1 MPEIKDNDDGLER
14 GDKQKP
20 DAVQKD
26 AVQKDAVQKPEAQK
40 PALTPENAD
49 KPNTELPVEDG
60 AGPKDTA
67 EPKDAVAPKDTETP
81 KEGAEPVA
89 GSRAAA
95 RRGASKPTKN
105 TAAPKADK
113 AEKSAKADKSA
124 KAEKS
129 VKADKPPI
137 ASKAGKAERRT
148 KTKVRRRWPAVV
160 AGTATLAVAV
170 AAVGAGTLFPALN
183 ATGQTEVV
191 PYRLPVGEALA
202 NCPGPTQLLA
212 GSAEGTD
219 PEFSPNASGTTTAL
233 SALALSSA
241 KGALPDANV
250 QALDGNNSQLFEL
263 SKAAESAEAD
273 PKAVT
278 GKPKMRAAVVR
289 GNSVDGPSA
298 LRMSPLEGE
307 LPVGAASV
315 VVDAADGDLK
325 GLAAASCQTPSNEL
339 WLTGASTTVGRTS
352 VLAISNSSPS
362 AATVSLEMNT
372 NQGPLQAAGGKGL
385 VVAPGQ
391 VKSVVLAGLAPDQD
405 LLSIHVKSTGG
416 AVTAVIQQS
425 VLRGLTPGGV
435 DYLAPVQAPSTSMAI
450 PGVWVQAPDAAAK
463 ISDQDGYADATA
475 ALAITVPGARD
486 SVVEVKAYGSD
497 GQVALPGGGVFTA
510 TAGTVNL
517 MPLKGLPAGTYSLSL
532 KADEA
537 VTATARLVRS
547 TKAGEGV
554 DIAFAPSTARLGA
567 AHLLSLP
574 QDLNSALVFSAPD
587 DAATVRLVPISESG
601 ELGAA
606 KDVDVQAGRTM
617 TLSPASVLGDK
628 AVGVLISVAGAPV
641 YGSQLLLG
649 NDSANIA
656 VLPIPGG
663 SAGSADITMV
673 TGY

>member
-1 MPEIKDNDDGLER
+1 MPEIKDNDDGR
-14 GDKQKP
+14 KRDDKQDP
-20 DAVQKD
+20 DVVQE
-26 AVQKDAVQKPEAQK
+26 PEAQK
-40 PALTPENAD
+40 PEA
-49 KPNTELPVEDG
+49 
-60 AGPKDTA
+60 
-67 EPKDAVAPKDTETP
+67 P
-81 KEGAEPVA
+81 KEGVEPVA
-89 GSRAAA
+89 GSRASA
-95 RRGASKPTKN
+95 RREASKPAKK
-105 TAAPKADK
+105 TAAPKSDK
-113 AEKSAKADKSA
+113 AAKPA

-129 VKADKPPI
+129 VKADKP
-137 ASKAGKAERRT
+137 AKTSKTGKAERRT
-148 KTKVRRRWPAVV
+148 KAKVRRRWPAVV

-170 AAVGAGTLFPALN
+170 AAVGAGTLFPAMN
-183 ATGQTEVV
+183 ATGRTEVV
-191 PYRLPVGEALA
+191 PYRLPVGEAMA

-219 PEFSPNASGTTTAL
+219 PEFSPNASGTTTTL
-233 SALALSSA
+233 NALALSNA

-263 SKAAESAEAD
+263 SKAAESAEVD
-273 PKAVT
+273 PKTVT

-289 GNSVDGPSA
+289 GHGVDGPSA

-315 VVDAADGDLK
+315 VVDAADGDLQ

-362 AATVSLEMNT
+362 AATVSLELNT
-372 NQGPLQAAGGKGL
+372 SQGPLQASGGKGL

-405 LLSIHVKSTGG
+405 LLSVHVKSTGG
-416 AVTAVIQQS
+416 AVTALIQQS

-435 DYLAPVQAPSTSMAI
+435 DYLAPVQAPSTSVTI

-463 ISDQDGYADATA
+463 ISDQDGYADASA

-497 GQVALPGGGVFTA
+497 GQVALPDGGVFTA

-547 TKAGEGV
+547 TKVGEAV
-554 DIAFAPSTARLGA
+554 DLAFAPSTARLGA

-574 QDLNSALVFSAPD
+574 QDLSSALVFSAPG
-587 DAATVRLVPISESG
+587 DAATVRLVPVSESG

-606 KDVDVQAGRTM
+606 KDLDVQAGRTL
-617 TLSPASVLGDK
+617 TLNPASVLGDK

-649 NDSANIA
+649 ADSAHIA
-656 VLPIPGG
+656 VLPIPAA